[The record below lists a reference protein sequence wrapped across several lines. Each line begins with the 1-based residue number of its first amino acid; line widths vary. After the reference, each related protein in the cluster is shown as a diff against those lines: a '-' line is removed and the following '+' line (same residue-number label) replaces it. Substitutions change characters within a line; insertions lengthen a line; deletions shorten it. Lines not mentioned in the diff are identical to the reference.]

1 MTLNKSKNSC
11 IAWFKLA
18 EFVDRKEKEKAIILY
33 NLLSKSLNNNS
44 FSLSLLGTIYKC
56 FDDPDEAKK
65 KLYLALELDEEISL
79 ENKIAIKEYLIKN
92 TANHKAEFIEALVN
106 DYKIYYNNETIVKN
120 KLRALTKICDQE
132 TFIIIIKILNI
143 DDEEK

>member
-44 FSLSLLGTIYKC
+44 FSLTLLGTIYKY
-56 FDDPDEAKK
+56 FDDPEESKK
-65 KLYLALELDEEISL
+65 KLYQALEFEQELSL
-79 ENKIAIKEYLIKN
+79 ENKIAIKEHLLTYTIK
-92 TANHKAEFIEALVN
+92 HKAEFMEALAH
-106 DYKIYYNNETIVKN
+106 DYKIYYNNENIVKT
-120 KLRALTKICDQE
+120 KLQALTSCCDEE
-132 TFIIIIKILNI
+132 TSIIINKILNVS
-143 DDEEK
+143 

>member
-1 MTLNKSKNSC
+1 MALNESKKSC

-44 FSLSLLGTIYKC
+44 FSLTLLGTIYKY
-56 FDDPDEAKK
+56 FDDPEEAKK
-65 KLYLALELDEEISL
+65 KLYIALELDQETSI

-92 TANHKAEFIEALVN
+92 TVNHKAEFIEALVH
-106 DYKIYYNNETIVKN
+106 DYKIYYNNENIVKN
-120 KLRALTKICDQE
+120 KLQALTNICDQE
-132 TFIIIIKILNI
+132 TLIIIIKILNI
-143 DDEEK
+143 YYEEK